1 MAKWMP
7 TQIDFP
13 MLDAATSI
21 QRYANRSGGASFG
34 LRGLARAIILPFTL
48 NWQGKAGPSRALRER
63 RVSPRIHP
71 ALIYVASEQ
80 CDRVAKMKLVEQLT
94 LVTLQTAHH
103 GSTSPRF
110 GSPQRNHGSRP
121 VSTDFLQQN
130 RRKADIRIERPKG
143 WERKEAHIST
153 PVSAVR

>member
-48 NWQGKAGPSRALRER
+48 NWQGKADQAELSESVGSARESIR
-63 RVSPRIHP
+63 R
-71 ALIYVASEQ
+71 
-80 CDRVAKMKLVEQLT
+80 
-94 LVTLQTAHH
+94 
-103 GSTSPRF
+103 
-110 GSPQRNHGSRP
+110 
-121 VSTDFLQQN
+121 
-130 RRKADIRIERPKG
+130 
-143 WERKEAHIST
+143 
-153 PVSAVR
+153 